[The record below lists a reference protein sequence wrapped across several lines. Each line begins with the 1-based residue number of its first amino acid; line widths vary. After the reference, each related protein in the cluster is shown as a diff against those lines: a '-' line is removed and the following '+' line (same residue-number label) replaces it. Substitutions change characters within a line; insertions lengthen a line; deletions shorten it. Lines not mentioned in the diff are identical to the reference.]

1 MNTSLK
7 SIFNQFKVDSEFD
20 SYVELNSGHI
30 NDTYLIKTQNS
41 PNYILQRVNGNVFKD
56 AAALITNKVLVS
68 NFLQNQLRALPL
80 AEIQRRV
87 LSFVAVKNEDFFF
100 KDTEENFWN
109 MTVFIE
115 DSVTYEKTP
124 NSLIAFEAG
133 KATGNFLALTSK
145 FDVAKLTT
153 VLPDFHSV
161 KTRFLQFKTAL
172 SNASESRKEKGKEL
186 ISFVNANIEE
196 MFQLDNAL
204 EQNILPLKVTHNDT
218 KISNILFS
226 QEDKSLC
233 LIDTDTVM
241 EGLIH
246 FDYGDAIRTIC
257 NTSDEDCSDIEAID
271 FNLEYFKNY
280 TNGFFQEIRA
290 SITKEEIE
298 YLPISIKILPFIMGL
313 RFLTDF
319 LNDDVYYKTNYSHH
333 NFDRAQNQFTL
344 VEKINTNY
352 LEIKTFIKSKI

>member
-1 MNTSLK
+1 MTTLLK
-7 SIFNQFKVDSEFD
+7 SIFNQFKVVSKFD
-20 SYVELNSGHI
+20 RHVELNSGHI
-30 NDTYLIKTQNS
+30 NDTYLIKTKS
-41 PNYILQRVNGNVFKD
+41 LPNYILQRVNGNVFKD

-68 NFLQNQLRALPL
+68 NFLQEQLIELPL
-80 AEIQRRV
+80 VEIQRKV
-87 LSFVAVKNEDFFF
+87 LSFVAVKNDDFFF
-100 KDTEENFWN
+100 KDAEGNYWN

-124 NSLIAFEAG
+124 NALIAFEAG
-133 KATGNFLALTSK
+133 KATGNFLALTSG
-145 FDVAKLTT
+145 FDVSKLTT

-161 KTRFLQFKTAL
+161 KSRFSQFNTAL
-172 SNASESRKEKGKEL
+172 SKASETRKEKGKEL
-186 ISFVNANIEE
+186 IFFVNENIEE

-204 EQNILPLKVTHNDT
+204 EKKLLPLRVTHNDT
-218 KISNILFS
+218 KISNILFT

-257 NTSDEDCSDIEAID
+257 NTSDEDCSDVAAID

-290 SITKEEIE
+290 SITKEEVE

-319 LNDDVYYKTNYSHH
+319 LNGDVYYKTNYAHH
-333 NFDRAQNQFTL
+333 NLDRALNQFTL

>member
-1 MNTSLK
+1 MNSVLK
-7 SIFNQFKVDSEFD
+7 SVFNQFKVVSKFD
-20 SYVELNSGHI
+20 SYMELNSGHI
-30 NDTYLIKTQNS
+30 NDTYLIKTETL

-68 NFLQNQLRALPL
+68 NFLQEQLKNLPL
-80 AEIQRRV
+80 EEIQRKV
-87 LSFVAVKNEDFFF
+87 LSFVSVKNNDFFY
-100 KDTEENFWN
+100 KDSESNFWN

-133 KATGNFLALTSK
+133 KATGDFLALTSK
-145 FDVAKLTT
+145 FDISKLTT

-161 KTRFLQFKTAL
+161 RTRFAQFNEAL
-172 SNASESRKEKGKEL
+172 LDISDTRKNEAKEL
-186 ISFVNANIEE
+186 IYFVNNNIKE
-196 MFQLDNAL
+196 MLQLDEAL
-204 EQNILPLKVTHNDT
+204 TQKKLPLRVTHNDT

-226 QEDKSLC
+226 KEDKSLC

-241 EGLIH
+241 KGLIH

-257 NTSDEDCSDIEAID
+257 NTSDEDCAEIEAID
-271 FNLEYFKNY
+271 FNLDYFKSY

-298 YLPISIKILPFIMGL
+298 YLPISIKIMPFIMGL

-319 LNDDVYYKTNYSHH
+319 LNNDVYYKTNYSHH
-333 NFDRAQNQFTL
+333 NFDRALNQFTL
-344 VEKINTNY
+344 VKKINTNY
-352 LEIKTFIKSKI
+352 LEIKAFIKSKI